1 MHGEWRNLNNCFD
14 DTPSNCDHSG
24 LVKEKCAVRNAFA
37 HFFDLGMEGG
47 LLRVNGKVVAFAAG
61 VRYRRDSFIVNIE
74 KAFLSPD
81 GTYAMINNQ
90 FASHLPE
97 EVLYVN
103 REDDFGDPGLRQA
116 KLSYKPEMMIEKFAA
131 TLA

>member
-1 MHGEWRNLNNCFD
+1 MAYKKIPDYEEIIRI
-14 DTPSNCDHSG
+14 
-24 LVKEKCAVRNAFA
+24 E
-37 HFFDLGMEGG
+37 
-47 LLRVNGKVVAFAAG
+47 
-61 VRYRRDSFIVNIE
+61 NIE
-74 KAFLSPD
+74 KFKRGESYDSYNFLGCHKSRYNGKIGFCFNVWAPNARQVFLTGD
-81 GTYAMINNQ
+81 FNNWDRGAYPMINNQ

-103 REDDFGDPGLRQA
+103 RGDDFGDPGLRQA